1 MAAVQSTAKR
11 PLPEIRGRKLDDDLT
26 TSMRCQVGQSITTG
40 RGQPEPEQGPLQG
53 LKNTLGSLKDELFA
67 DDDWDDWNRP
77 GSDPWAAPPSR
88 YDRDPYREPEPAARE
103 RRPRSDSDPWGDS
116 SYR

>member
-1 MAAVQSTAKR
+1 MS
-11 PLPEIRGRKLDDDLT
+11 ERKA
-26 TSMRCQVGQSITTG
+26 
-40 RGQPEPEQGPLQG
+40 EQGPLQG

-77 GSDPWAAPPSR
+77 GSDPWAMAPPR
-88 YDRDPYREPEPAARE
+88 YNREPSYREPSYREPEPIGRE
-103 RRPRSDSDPWGDS
+103 RPLQPDEDPWGDG

>member
-1 MAAVQSTAKR
+1 VSQLQEALFGLNRRLLS
-11 PLPEIRGRKLDDDLT
+11 ERKA
-26 TSMRCQVGQSITTG
+26 
-40 RGQPEPEQGPLQG
+40 EQGPLQG

-77 GSDPWAAPPSR
+77 GSDPWAMPPSR
-88 YDRDPYREPEPAARE
+88 YDREPAYREPAYREPSYREPPYREPEALVRE
-103 RRPRSDSDPWGDS
+103 RPPRVDDDPWGDG

>member
-1 MAAVQSTAKR
+1 
-11 PLPEIRGRKLDDDLT
+11 
-26 TSMRCQVGQSITTG
+26 
-40 RGQPEPEQGPLQG
+40 
-53 LKNTLGSLKDELFA
+53 LFA

-88 YDRDPYREPEPAARE
+88 YDRDPYREPYREPEPVARE
-103 RRPRSDSDPWGDS
+103 RRPRSDSDPWGDG